1 MNTAADTH
9 VVQTA
14 IQQLLKERLDRY
26 GFERAE
32 IHAGRDHSGDP
43 ALFIDAFYHFSTQP
57 IQTALILHLLA
68 ELRRLL
74 LSKGEQRFLYVRHR
88 FDEKQ
93 QVAKAR

>member
-1 MNTAADTH
+1 MTTAANIE
-9 VVQTA
+9 VVNAA
-14 IQQLLKERLDRY
+14 IQQLFKERLDRY

-43 ALFIDAFYHFSTQP
+43 ALFIDAFYRLSREP
-57 IQTALILHLLA
+57 LQTTFTLNLLT

-74 LSKGEQRFLYVRHR
+74 ISKGEQRFPYVRHH